1 MMKAAPRQLPR
12 RRMSTLDRDSPDGM
26 LIAAALDGDQQAFA
40 HLIGRYQRALF
51 RLAHSR
57 LGQRELAE
65 EAVQETFL
73 AAHRW
78 LATYDSRYSFR
89 TWLWSI
95 LLSQAARQA
104 KRESRQPSES
114 LADPNLAKAAAD
126 PSPLRSLL
134 ENESRDRLHALLARL
149 PTPQADALRLRFFA
163 GLTFPEIAAA
173 MQCTEAGAK
182 HRVKTALV
190 KLGEW
195 LADTR
200 QPTYRIDNNDDRSP
214 APAHPSDRRNET

>member
-1 MMKAAPRQLPR
+1 
-12 RRMSTLDRDSPDGM
+12 MSILDRDSPDGL
-26 LIAAALDGDQQAFA
+26 LIAAALNGDEQAFA
-40 HLIGRYQRALF
+40 HLIGRYQPPLF
-51 RLAHSR
+51 RLAYSR

-73 AAHRW
+73 ASHRW

-95 LLSQAARQA
+95 LLSQCVRQA
-104 KRESRQPSES
+104 KRESRQHSE
-114 LADPNLAKAAAD
+114 NLTHPESAATTSEA
-126 PSPLRSLL
+126 SPLRSLL
-134 ENESRDRLHALLARL
+134 ETENRDRLHQLLARL

-173 MQCTEAGAK
+173 MHCSEAGAK

-190 KLGEW
+190 KLGQW
-195 LADTR
+195 LAGSKE
-200 QPTYRIDNNDDRSP
+200 PAYRLAHDDHP
-214 APAHPSDRRNET
+214 AASARRPSDRSHEK